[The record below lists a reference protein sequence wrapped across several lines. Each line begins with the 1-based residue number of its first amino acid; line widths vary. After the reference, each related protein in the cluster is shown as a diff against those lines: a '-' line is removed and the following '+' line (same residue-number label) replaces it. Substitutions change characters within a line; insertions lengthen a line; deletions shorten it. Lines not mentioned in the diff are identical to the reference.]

1 MDKIII
7 RDLRVNALIGTLP
20 HEQLRRQ
27 ELDIT
32 LELELDLAPAGET
45 DDLTL
50 SVDYSEIERRVAE
63 LAENSRF
70 KLLEALGSAIEKILL
85 EYPLLAGGTIR
96 IVKPRALRNSVVEI
110 VVNFSRDGRDG
121 R

>member
-20 HEQLRRQ
+20 HERLRRQ

-32 LELELDLAPAGET
+32 LELDIDLGPAGEG

-63 LAENSRF
+63 LAENSQF
-70 KLLEALGSAIEKILL
+70 QLLEALGAAVKKLLL
-85 EYPLLAGGTIR
+85 EYPAIVAGSIR
-96 IVKPRALRNSVVEI
+96 IVKPRALRNSTVEI
-110 VVNFSRDGRDG
+110 AVNFTRG
-121 R
+121 

>member
-27 ELDIT
+27 GLILT
-32 LELELDLAPAGET
+32 LELELDLHPAGAA

-63 LAENSRF
+63 LAGDSHF
-70 KLLEALGSAIEKILL
+70 QLLEALGAAVEKLLL
-85 EYPLLAGGTIR
+85 EYPAVVAGSVR
-96 IVKPRALRNSVVEI
+96 IAKPRALRDSAVEI
-110 VVNFSRDGRDG
+110 VMHFTRG
-121 R
+121 